1 MKSIFEFYPTTEPS
15 LEDATRY
22 IQVLFFIA
30 GLDGVHSV
38 EESLIKQL
46 VEVKGW
52 PIDAYHTAKSTPI
65 RDIESLGLKD
75 EVKIVFAPYLIR
87 DLFALAY
94 SHDSLSLQ
102 EQSEIQTIA
111 ANLNVEYSRVVLIQ
125 DAVRS
130 QISALQKW
138 GLALNS

>member
-22 IQVLFFIA
+22 IQALFFIA

-46 VEVKGW
+46 VETKGW
-52 PIDAYHTAKSTPI
+52 PLEAYNAAKRSPI
-65 RDIESLGLKD
+65 TDIESLGLPNQ
-75 EVKIVFAPYLIR
+75 VKIVFAPYLIR

-94 SHDSLSLQ
+94 AHDSLSLQ
-102 EQSEIQTIA
+102 EQSEIRTIA
-111 ANLNVEYSRVVLIQ
+111 ENLGVDHSRVVAIQ

-130 QISALQKW
+130 QLSALQKW
-138 GLALNS
+138 GAALNS